1 MQGLHDRAGTASLV
15 VIAKGQWEDNGQP
28 MCFHTGL
35 GADFLEQVCKMS
47 LIEFMWRFLL
57 AINEAV
63 QCGHKLQNNHRSI
76 MRFQPRF
83 EVVCKRS
90 RS

>member
-47 LIEFMWRFLL
+47 LIEFMWRFD
-57 AINEAV
+57 AFCSSRGQSESESRP
-63 QCGHKLQNNHRSI
+63 H
-76 MRFQPRF
+76 FF
-83 EVVCKRS
+83 EPD
-90 RS
+90 